1 MIAWRCIGVSLL
13 VISLGLVTIQL
24 WVPAFIYRPTVLNRT
39 DPRMWG
45 LRKTAAMRVKY
56 SDGTVITGWWS
67 PPVDADAP
75 VVLLVHGRS
84 ANISSRLSVMQHL
97 VAQRMGVLMF
107 DYRGYGASPGRPSE
121 HNLSQDTLT
130 AYRWLRS
137 RGVPANHIVVL
148 GQSLGNS
155 PATTL
160 AAQQPI
166 GALVLVSPFTS
177 LPDALAERLP
187 WLPVQ
192 LVPWSHNR
200 FDVRASLAR
209 FKGPALLIASE
220 DDGLIPIDNARQL
233 HKDKAQFKWLDV
245 SPLRHEGMLRGIA
258 EDGRLA
264 RAIRSI
270 LPVSTPASHSTSTN
284 GS

>member
-1 MIAWRCIGVSLL
+1 MIVPRCIGVFLL
-13 VISLGLVTIQL
+13 VVSLGLATVQL
-24 WVPAFIYRPTVLNRT
+24 WVPAFIYRPTVLNRS

-45 LRKTAAMRVKY
+45 LREAAAMRVPY
-56 SDGTVITGWWS
+56 DDGTAVTGWWS
-67 PPVDADAP
+67 PPANADAP

-84 ANISSRLSVMQHL
+84 TNISSRSSVMQHL
-97 VAQRMGVLMF
+97 AAKGIGVLLF

-121 HNLSQDTLT
+121 RNLFRDTLT
-130 AYRWLRS
+130 AYGWLRT
-137 RGVPANHIVVL
+137 RGVRADHIVVV

-160 AAQQPI
+160 AAQRPI

-200 FDVRASLAR
+200 FDVKASLAR
-209 FKGPALLIASE
+209 FKGPTLLIASK
-220 DDGLIPIDNARQL
+220 DDGLIPIDNARRLQ
-233 HKDKAQFKWLDV
+233 KDKPRLKWLDV
-245 SPLRHEGMLRGIA
+245 SPLRHDGMLQGIA
-258 EDGRLA
+258 GDGRLA
-264 RAIRSI
+264 GAIRAL
-270 LPVSTPASHSTSTN
+270 LPVGPSASRSTVTDEF
-284 GS
+284 